1 MKNKKNLL
9 LIMPKFFDYPEII
22 TEELNRINYNV
33 DFFDDRPSTSSMVKA
48 IIRVKKSLINGYI
61 KNYFNNIMKTIETKK
76 YDVVLL
82 ISGQSLSFTEKMMD
96 TIKKSQPQAKFIL
109 YQWDSLKN
117 FPYILNMHRFFDK
130 KFSFDREDCSK
141 NKNLNFLPLFFSEKY
156 ENIGKNT
163 GKDYRYDFCFVGTAH
178 PKKYKFI
185 KIMSEQLKKVYPK
198 QFIYYFFP
206 SKIVYYYRKLKNPE
220 FKNAKISEFHFKP
233 VNGIEMDN
241 LISESRCIL
250 DSAQEGQLGL
260 TIRVLEA
267 LGAKKKLIT
276 TNKDVINYDFY
287 KKENIYIYD
296 GVFDYNSVFFNSDY
310 VELDDKI
317 YQKYSLRSWIHELL
331 K

>member
-1 MKNKKNLL
+1 
-9 LIMPKFFDYPEII
+9 
-22 TEELNRINYNV
+22 
-33 DFFDDRPSTSSMVKA
+33 
-48 IIRVKKSLINGYI
+48 
-61 KNYFNNIMKTIETKK
+61 
-76 YDVVLL
+76 
-82 ISGQSLSFTEKMMD
+82 
-96 TIKKSQPQAKFIL
+96 
-109 YQWDSLKN
+109 
-117 FPYILNMHRFFDK
+117 
-130 KFSFDREDCSK
+130 
-141 NKNLNFLPLFFSEKY
+141 LPLFFSEKY